1 MIQSLPHEQLH
12 GRELPRGTLGVAVQ
26 SASAPGLMLPH
37 VPPID
42 NYVSTLGAAV
52 GTIVAWPIREL
63 AKGQR
68 IVSSG
73 GKGSVPVA
81 PRATSIASGAMP
93 KPSVSKTLATESTG
107 VKKRSA
113 DQASEVVESKRVTRA
128 QKEEDPSWEP
138 PKKKGRIP
146 LKKEGATKKEVTK
159 AKVVQ
164 KPKKANAE
172 GTTQSEVPAP
182 SKDKVP
188 IAKYSS
194 EEDDEREDAGDEDR
208 GLFTI
213 TEKSTLKWDLLDNT
227 LHRLQDTRKVPLPPV
242 PLCRL
247 LPHPAVW
254 PVQDR
259 VHNLALEFSRN
270 GYVPHRARFML
281 SIRTLDLDSVE
292 VSHAI
297 RKTWDPI
304 WMQLNEEFEKQLHKS
319 GWGDVKGKLLYTW
332 DGNHRLR
339 AWNAQ
344 IDTVHKEE
352 PKYHC
357 CVEACMV
364 KVTKENEGEVLTVV
378 ARLNRYAMYGWL
390 QRELDAE
397 MNKRGG
403 LRRRWY
409 KVPLIVLSQLLYL
422 EKYTKALQSV
432 SNKRNEL
439 SMEEFTT
446 HYRNAFY
453 MADKKARKNTQR
465 ASAIADPNLGEE
477 WWRLLMDIDWSK
489 RPKWLTD
496 DRIYSLACADL
507 PVNHRSNVLRAL
519 VSDDP
524 TTLYPSLKSALNDHS
539 VFRTWLRRETWWNRL
554 VNEATRQYALLKKSC
569 RLLENDTLVTTI
581 REWQSRYS
589 GTLYEVECER
599 LKGGLKSNKQKQKE
613 GTNMA
618 AKRAFYRWVRI
629 MDWTNKVPVTKEWLN
644 VKHTACM
651 YTEEQRA
658 ALWPKKVYVQCPLF
672 IDFANDTF
680 PPNEREQFK
689 EAETGRVK
697 RQQEEG
703 KNLRSLKGKD
713 VVTEGTDNE
722 EEVEEDREPRRS
734 DGECPS
740 EFEDDEDESDVPPS
754 PTAKPT
760 RAPQTTQGSN
770 AKKGKGQAMDRD
782 TPMPLNKVGT
792 SSPKARQERDT
803 QSMGENLLTPRSLK
817 NQAHSH
823 ILEPEQAPP
832 ASHSISEPH
841 VLPSHDEA
849 HEQAQRQCT
858 EIGINIEPAH
868 LHRQATTESEGL
880 QDAIRS
886 NEMATIIGLPH
897 DVNVTITELSTGL
910 STVAETGHRR
920 EPALLVGDS
929 TVLAIDPMGAANETG
944 KGDVGALLTKIAIVA
959 RRSFRVRG
967 GTKNVG
973 CDAIFCHLPT
983 NTSVVR
989 ITSPNIPKWNHF
1001 KINQIQ
1007 KVFGISREY
1016 LDEKGNLVLIC
1027 RREHAWV
1034 LSSLANRNG
1043 YYLDH
1048 TTIVLCATPFS
1059 LHGGVTI
1066 DAVLGNRF
1074 IGNSKRMAVLGEN
1087 DDISSGGMERSPTLH
1102 EKLLSFYTEEGNV
1115 VLQMYAGCGLLAR
1128 PGLRMGRHVLLLDRQ
1143 ESMEEL
1149 QHLCNGTGTL
1159 PSCHAK
1165 RKLIVF
1171 DVNGVLLKRWRWESA
1186 PSHAAN
1192 ILNVGR
1198 MGVSLRPGILRLLRV
1213 VFELFDV
1220 GLWSSMQEQ
1229 NLTPIINLIKSKY
1242 KEAGYGETFFKF
1254 CLHQGHCEERHCE
1267 GKHPKFNLV
1276 FVKNFR
1282 SELVAA
1288 YIKDPLNTILVD
1300 DNPEKAIENPPHTL
1314 VTVRSYD
1321 GASND
1326 NVLLM
1331 NLLPY
1336 LEGLHAY
1343 PGLATDYIKNTPF
1356 KQVSTAHGGKV
1367 EHTMEATFG
1376 LGGDAVM
1383 AHPKL

>member
-1 MIQSLPHEQLH
+1 
-12 GRELPRGTLGVAVQ
+12 
-26 SASAPGLMLPH
+26 MLPH

-42 NYVSTLGAAV
+42 DDVCTLGAAV
-52 GTIVAWPIREL
+52 GTVVAWPIREL

-68 IVSSG
+68 TVSSG
-73 GKGSVPVA
+73 GKGSVPVT

-93 KPSVSKTLATESTG
+93 KPSVSKPSPKTLAAESTG

-113 DQASEVVESKRVTRA
+113 DQASEVIESKRVTRA
-128 QKEEDPSWEP
+128 HKEEDPRWEP
-138 PKKKGRIP
+138 PKKNGRIP
-146 LKKEGATKKEVTK
+146 LKKEGASTKKEVTK

-164 KPKKANAE
+164 KPVKANAV
-172 GTTQSEVPAP
+172 GTTQSEVSAP

-213 TEKSTLKWDLLDNT
+213 TEKSTLKWDLLHDT
-227 LHRLQDTRKVPLPPV
+227 LHRLQDTRKVPVPPV

-247 LPHPAVW
+247 LPHPAVRL
-254 PVQDR
+254 VQDR

-281 SIRTLDLDSVE
+281 SIRTPALDSVE

-319 GWGDVKGKLLYTW
+319 GWGDVKGKMLYTW

-344 IDTVHKEE
+344 IDTGNF
-352 PKYHC
+352 
-357 CVEACMV
+357 ALQF
-364 KVTKENEGEVLTVV
+364 TKRSLSTIAVWKLANEGEVLTVV
-378 ARLNRYAMYGWL
+378 ARLNRINDKGYIKTSFIDMLCMVRAMGTANMDTLLKGLDEDVPGWL

-403 LRRRWY
+403 LRRCWY
-409 KVPLIVLSQLLYL
+409 KVPLIVLSQLLYPA
-422 EKYTKALQSV
+422 KYTKALQSV

-439 SMEEFTT
+439 ATEEFTT

-465 ASAIADPNLGEE
+465 AFAIADPNLGEE
-477 WWRLLMDIDWSK
+477 WWRLLMDIDWSR

-507 PVNHRSNVLRAL
+507 PVDHHSNVLRAL

-569 RLLENDTLVTTI
+569 RLPENDTLETTI

-599 LKGGLKSNKQKQKE
+599 LKGGLTSNKQKQKE

-618 AKRAFYRWVRI
+618 AKRAFYRWVRL
-629 MDWTNKVPVTKEWLN
+629 MDWTDKVPVTKEWLN

-658 ALWPKKVYVQCPLF
+658 ALWPKKVYVECPLF
-672 IDFANDTF
+672 IDFAKDTF
-680 PPNEREQFK
+680 PPNEREKFK
-689 EAETGRVK
+689 EAETDRVK

-703 KNLRSLKGKD
+703 S
-713 VVTEGTDNE
+713 
-722 EEVEEDREPRRS
+722 S
-734 DGECPS
+734 
-740 EFEDDEDESDVPPS
+740 
-754 PTAKPT
+754 
-760 RAPQTTQGSN
+760 
-770 AKKGKGQAMDRD
+770 AKKGKGQVLDRD
-782 TPMPLNKVGT
+782 TPMPLNKV
-792 SSPKARQERDT
+792 
-803 QSMGENLLTPRSLK
+803 
-817 NQAHSH
+817 
-823 ILEPEQAPP
+823 EPEQAPP

-849 HEQAQRQCT
+849 HDQAQRQCT
-858 EIGINIEPAH
+858 EIGINIEPSH
-868 LHRQATTESEGL
+868 LHRQVTTESEGL

-897 DVNVTITELSTGL
+897 DANVTITEVSTGL
-910 STVAETGHRR
+910 SIVAETGHRG
-920 EPALLVGDS
+920 EPALLVGDVMVQCNTPPHDEAQNS
-929 TVLAIDPMGAANETG
+929 MAHSSDSAVLAIDPMGAADETG
-944 KGDVGALLTKIAIVA
+944 KGD
-959 RRSFRVRG
+959 
-967 GTKNVG
+967 
-973 CDAIFCHLPT
+973 
-983 NTSVVR
+983 
-989 ITSPNIPKWNHF
+989 
-1001 KINQIQ
+1001 
-1007 KVFGISREY
+1007 
-1016 LDEKGNLVLIC
+1016 
-1027 RREHAWV
+1027 
-1034 LSSLANRNG
+1034 
-1043 YYLDH
+1043 
-1048 TTIVLCATPFS
+1048 
-1059 LHGGVTI
+1059 
-1066 DAVLGNRF
+1066 
-1074 IGNSKRMAVLGEN
+1074 N

-1102 EKLLSFYTEEGNV
+1102 EKLLSFYTKEGNV
-1115 VLQMYAGCGLLAR
+1115 VLQMYVGCGLLAR
-1128 PGLRMGRHVLLLDRQ
+1128 PGLRMGRHVLLLYRQ

-1192 ILNVGR
+1192 ILHVGR

-1213 VFELFDV
+1213 VFELFNV

-1282 SELVAA
+1282 SELVAS

-1300 DNPEKAIENPPHTL
+1300 ENPEKAIENPPHTL

-1321 GASND
+1321 GASNN

-1356 KQVSTAHGGKV
+1356 KQDSAAHGGEV

-1376 LGGDAVM
+1376 LGGDEVM
-1383 AHPKL
+1383 AHPKM